1 VQILPDE
8 TQFNSDQ
15 SAGQANSG
23 KQKILV
29 VDDAE
34 GIRNSYAQALRE
46 GGFEV
51 LESQDGVEGLE
62 TALKNPD
69 LALIFTGI
77 QMPRLDG
84 FGLVEALRERSE
96 TNEIPVA
103 INSHWGREADQV
115 RAQELRVSDFVIQ
128 GITSPEELAE
138 RFRALLKEKK
148 EYVLEVA
155 FSQKDGF
162 RFLSE
167 ELKLTSGGECQF
179 CGGDLDL
186 KVASLDQAGAYS
198 LGVIC
203 NSCRRED
210 LSSPE

>member
-8 TQFNSDQ
+8 TQLNSHQ
-15 SAGQANSG
+15 SDGQTNSG

-29 VDDAE
+29 IDDAE

-51 LESQDGVEGLE
+51 LEAQDGVEGLE
-62 TALKNPD
+62 VALKNPD
-69 LALIFTGI
+69 LTLVFTGI

-84 FGLVEALRERSE
+84 FGLVEALRERSD
-96 TNEIPVA
+96 TAEIPVA

-115 RAQELRVSDFVIQ
+115 RAQELGVSDFVVQ
-128 GITSPEELAE
+128 GVTSPNELAD
-138 RFRALLKEKK
+138 RFKSLLKEKK

-155 FSQKDGF
+155 FSPKDGF

-167 ELKLTSGGECQF
+167 ELNLASGGECQF
-179 CGGDLDL
+179 CGGDLNL
-186 KVASLDQAGAYS
+186 KVIPLDQPGAYS
-198 LGVIC
+198 LGVVC
-203 NSCRRED
+203 DSCQREHF
-210 LSSPE
+210 SS